1 MASETVP
8 TFVLLAQRVGVP
20 SECVVLHAHGC
31 KEMKHIVVALLA
43 GAEQS
48 QDDKGPT
55 RSFEGPVK
63 CLAAAA
69 TEMNVPERRNQ

>member
-1 MASETVP
+1 
-8 TFVLLAQRVGVP
+8 
-20 SECVVLHAHGC
+20 
-31 KEMKHIVVALLA
+31 MKHVVVALPA

-48 QDDKGPT
+48 QDDEGPT

-69 TEMNVPERRNQ
+69 AEMNVPELLNSGTCAACIW